1 MAKNDETMKNV
12 YCSFCGKP
20 QSGVKKIVAGPGVYI
35 CDECISLCTSILE
48 EEGFLDDEETY
59 TLNEETKIPSP
70 KEIKKV
76 LDDYVIG
83 QDEAKKILS
92 VAVYNHYK
100 RINHEEKNKN
110 KEDEVEIQ
118 KSNILLLG
126 PTGCGKTLLA
136 STLARI
142 LNVPFA
148 IADATTL
155 TEAGYVG
162 EDVENIL
169 LKLIQAADGD
179 IERAEKGIIYI
190 DEIDKITRKSENPSI
205 TRDVSGEGVQ
215 QALLKIVEG
224 TIASVPPQGGRK
236 HPNQEMIQINTENIL
251 FICGGAFEGLENII
265 KDRTGKKSIGFG
277 TKIESSKEIN
287 KYEVFQE
294 MLPEDLLKY
303 GLIPEFI
310 GRLPIIATL
319 KDLDKKA
326 LIKIATEP
334 KNALVKQYQKLLE
347 MDDVE
352 LEFRQD
358 ALEAIVDKAIER
370 KTGARGLRSII
381 EEIMRDIMFDVPS
394 TPDIE
399 KCIITKETVLE
410 KKPPELIIREKTEE
424 QPKNKKDRHIP
435 QNSKE
440 TA

>member
-1 MAKNDETMKNV
+1 M
-12 YCSFCGKP
+12 
-20 QSGVKKIVAGPGVYI
+20 
-35 CDECISLCTSILE
+35 
-48 EEGFLDDEETY
+48 
-59 TLNEETKIPSP
+59 
-70 KEIKKV
+70 
-76 LDDYVIG
+76 
-83 QDEAKKILS
+83 
-92 VAVYNHYK
+92 
-100 RINHEEKNKN
+100 
-110 KEDEVEIQ
+110 
-118 KSNILLLG
+118 
-126 PTGCGKTLLA
+126 
-136 STLARI
+136 
-142 LNVPFA
+142 
-148 IADATTL
+148 ADATSL

-179 IERAEKGIIYI
+179 IQKAEKGIVYI
-190 DEIDKITRKSENPSI
+190 DEIDKITRKSENLSI

-277 TKIESSKEIN
+277 TKIESAKEIN

-319 KDLDKKA
+319 KDLDKDA

-347 MDDVE
+347 MDNVE
-352 LEFRQD
+352 LEFKQD

-394 TPDIE
+394 TPDIA
-399 KCIITKETVLE
+399 KCIITKQTVLD
-410 KKPPELIIREKTEE
+410 KKAPELIIREKTEE
-424 QPKNKKDRHIP
+424 QQKNKKDRHIP

>member
-1 MAKNDETMKNV
+1 MAKNDVPKSV
-12 YCSFCGKP
+12 RCSFCGKA
-20 QSGVKKIVAGPGVYI
+20 QENVRKIVAGPGVYI
-35 CDECISLCTSILE
+35 CDECVDLCNSIIEAELY
-48 EEGFLDDEETY
+48 DDDKAGY
-59 TLNEETKIPSP
+59 TLNELNDIPSP
-70 KEIKKV
+70 REIKKV

-83 QDEAKKILS
+83 QEDGKKTLS

-100 RINHEEKNKN
+100 RIAHEEATSK
-110 KEDEVEIQ
+110 DDDVEIQ

-136 STLARI
+136 RTLAKI
-142 LNVPFA
+142 LDVPFA

-179 IERAEKGIIYI
+179 IQKAEKGIIYI

-215 QALLKIVEG
+215 QALLKIIEG

-236 HPNQEMIQINTENIL
+236 HPNQELIQINTENIL
-251 FICGGAFEGLENII
+251 IICGGAFEGLENII

-277 TKIESSKEIN
+277 SKIESTKDIS
-287 KYEVFQE
+287 KYEVFKE
-294 MLPEDLLKY
+294 LLPQDLLKY

-319 KDLDKKA
+319 QELDREA
-326 LIKIATEP
+326 LIEILKEP
-334 KNALVKQYQKLLE
+334 KNSLIKQYQKLFE
-347 MDDVE
+347 IDGVE
-352 LEFRQD
+352 LIFEEE
-358 ALEAIVDKAIER
+358 ALGAIVDKAIER

-381 EEIMRDIMFDVPS
+381 EERMRDIMFDIPS
-394 TPDIE
+394 NPNIE
-399 KCIITKETVLE
+399 KCIITKRTILDNEAPDIVVNNNKPKE
-410 KKPPELIIREKTEE
+410 QKGKKKRQVPESEE
-424 QPKNKKDRHIP
+424 
-435 QNSKE
+435 KE

>member
-1 MAKNDETMKNV
+1 MAKNDNPKNV
-12 YCSFCGKP
+12 RCSFCGKS
-20 QSGVKKIVAGPGVYI
+20 QDSVKKIVAGPGVFI
-35 CDECISLCTSILE
+35 CDECVDLCTSIIEAEKYE
-48 EEGFLDDEETY
+48 EDELGY
-59 TLNEETKIPSP
+59 TLNDLDKIPNP
-70 KEIKKV
+70 KEIKKI

-83 QDEAKKILS
+83 QDEAKRTLA

-100 RINHEEKNKN
+100 RIAHEESNEKDK
-110 KEDEVEIQ
+110 DDVEIQ

-136 STLARI
+136 RTLAKI

-179 IERAEKGIIYI
+179 IQKAEKGIVYI
-190 DEIDKITRKSENPSI
+190 DEIDKITRKSENLSI

-277 TKIESSKEIN
+277 TKIESAKEIN

-319 KDLDKKA
+319 KDLDKDA

-394 TPDIE
+394 TPDIA
-399 KCIITKETVLE
+399 KCIITKETVLD
-410 KKPPELIIREKTEE
+410 KKAPELIIREKTEE
-424 QPKNKKDRHIP
+424 QQKNKKDRHIP